1 MQVAAHK
8 ASTVIVLHPDGNS
21 SEAIKVSVAMSL
33 TALGATDKQRVVV
46 QGTTASCVP
55 VAAAQLAASVWSQAA
70 GNYGVSECAA
80 HLSAVTAAST

>member
-1 MQVAAHK
+1 VQVAAHK

-46 QGTTASCVP
+46 QGTTALTALGATDKQRVVVQGAPAELGCSGM
-55 VAAAQLAASVWSQAA
+55 AATYQ
-70 GNYGVSECAA
+70 
-80 HLSAVTAAST
+80 